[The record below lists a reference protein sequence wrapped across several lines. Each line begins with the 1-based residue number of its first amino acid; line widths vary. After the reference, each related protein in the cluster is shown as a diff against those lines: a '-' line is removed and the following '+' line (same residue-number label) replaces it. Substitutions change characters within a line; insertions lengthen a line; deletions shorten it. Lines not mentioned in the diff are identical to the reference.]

1 MENQYDDNLLATY
14 FSGKITGEERQ
25 AVDEWKE
32 ASDENR
38 IIFKNAEKVWQSLNL
53 LQEMRQYNTDQAL
66 SKINIKLG
74 QTNRNIQKSFLFYWQ
89 RVAAILLLPLL
100 ILGGIYFSLNN
111 RTPNDAIVWQTI
123 TTPSGVKSQAQLP
136 DGTMV
141 WLNSGSTLHYPSSF
155 TNKERNVKLSGEAFF
170 EVVKDEQHPFH
181 VNLGKISIEVLGT
194 TFNVINYAN
203 EDQTE
208 IILTSGKVRLLGQQK
223 DTKQLIAEMQPGQK
237 AVYLKAS
244 NKLSM
249 QKVDT
254 DKYTSWIDGQLI
266 FRDDAMDEVIRRLD
280 RWFNVEIEMADQE
293 IAQYVYTATF
303 KDETIEQIL
312 ALLRRTA
319 PIEYII
325 IPGKRLGDESF
336 EKQKIIL
343 KKRLNYKSKK

>member
-1 MENQYDDNLLATY
+1 MKNQYDDNLLATY
-14 FSGKITGEERQ
+14 FSGKINGAEKQ
-25 AVDEWKE
+25 AVEAWRD

-66 SKINIKLG
+66 LKVNKKTEKTRRGFI
-74 QTNRNIQKSFLFYWQ
+74 FFWQ

-100 ILGGIYFSLNN
+100 ILGGIYFYRNN
-111 RTPNDAIVWQTI
+111 LTPDDAIVWQTI
-123 TTPSGVKSQAQLP
+123 TTPSGVKSQVQLP

-141 WLNSGSTLHYPSSF
+141 WLNSGSSLHYPSSF

-194 TFNVINYAN
+194 TFNVINYEN

-223 DTKQLIAEMQPGQK
+223 HTKQLITEMQSGQK
-237 AVYLKAS
+237 AVYLKAG

-254 DKYTSWIDGQLI
+254 DKYTSWIDGRLI
-266 FRDDAMDEVIRRLD
+266 FRDDAMDEVIRRLN
-280 RWFNVEIEMADQE
+280 RWFNVEIEMADPG
-293 IAQYVYTATF
+293 IVQYVYTATF
-303 KDETIEQIL
+303 QDETIEQIL

-319 PIEYII
+319 PIEYTI
-325 IPGKRLGDESF
+325 IPGKRLYDGSF

-343 KKRLNYKSKK
+343 KKR